1 MSKSFYIQF
10 ITAITLLLVS
20 YAASAQFEGGQGSG
34 HDTLDFYNAGC
45 NSFLGDSN
53 SGYTA
58 EHNPSGGNC
67 NMFVGDSS
75 SGHFASQ
82 PSLSVCSMF
91 IGGDFS
97 GDNNTHYVNPHACA
111 QFTESPNGGSGHS
124 SRSFTSDNS
133 DCAIIALAIEAS
145 PLFGEIIDGRGR
157 LHWETYT
164 ERNNM
169 GFEVQKTYDGQNWE
183 TIGWV
188 NGAGSSSSRLEYE
201 FFDSNLSSTGQ
212 YYRFKQLDFD
222 GAFSYSNIVF
232 LNLDAPASLEDI
244 FVLYPN
250 PNTSFNALKLK
261 GWVQKDWNVQLQIS
275 DPTGRIL
282 FSDKHVFG
290 PGTEVFEFPVDF
302 FVPGTYYLFL
312 QPEETAVGLQIPF
325 VIMN

>member
-1 MSKSFYIQF
+1 MRKSFYTQCV
-10 ITAITLLLVS
+10 TAVVLLIISQSVT
-20 YAASAQFEGGQGSG
+20 AQFEGGQGSG

-53 SGYTA
+53 SGYVA

-75 SGHFASQ
+75 SGHFTSEPA
-82 PSLSVCSMF
+82 LSVCSMF
-91 IGGDFS
+91 IGGDYS
-97 GDNNTHYVNPHACA
+97 GQNTTDYVNPYTCA

-124 SRSFTSDNS
+124 SRNFTSDNP

-145 PLFGEIIDGRGR
+145 PLFGEIIDGKGR
-157 LHWETYT
+157 LYWETYT

-169 GFEVQKTYDGQNWE
+169 GFELQKTYDGQVWE
-183 TIGWV
+183 TIGWL

-201 FFDSNLSSTGQ
+201 FVDPNLSSTGQ

-222 GAFSYSNIVF
+222 GVFTYSNTVF

-250 PNTSFNALKLK
+250 PNTSSNALKLK
-261 GWVQKDWNVQLQIS
+261 GWVQKDWDVQLTIS

-282 FSDKHVFG
+282 FNDKHIFG

-312 QPEETAVGLQIPF
+312 KPEDTTVGLQIPF

>member
-10 ITAITLLLVS
+10 VTAIILLLVS
-20 YAASAQFEGGQGSG
+20 YGVSAQFEGGQGSG
-34 HDTLDFYNAGC
+34 HDTLDFYNSGC
-45 NSFLGDSN
+45 NSFLGNSN

-67 NMFVGDSS
+67 SMFVGDSS

-91 IGGDFS
+91 AGGDFS
-97 GDNNTHYVNPHACA
+97 GQNTTHYVNPFACA

-124 SRSFTSDNS
+124 SRSFTSDNP

-145 PLFGEIIDGRGR
+145 PLFGEIIDGKGR

-169 GFEVQKTYDGQNWE
+169 GFEVQKTYDGQTWE

-188 NGAGSSSSRLEYE
+188 NGAGSSSSGQKYE
-201 FFDSNLSSTGQ
+201 FFDPNLSSTGQ

-232 LNLDAPASLEDI
+232 LNLDAPAALEDI

-250 PNTSFNALKLK
+250 PNASFNALKLK
-261 GWVQKDWNVQLQIS
+261 GWVQKEWSVGLTIS

-282 FSDKHVFG
+282 FSEKHVFG

-312 QPEETAVGLQIPF
+312 QPEGNAAGLQIPF